1 MVHDLCH
8 IKAGVRFDGLLYNS
22 FNFPPEK
29 PDPGEEKLSIMQW
42 DIVLIFFIYG
52 LAFFSMGVAL
62 SLESLRTP
70 RLAERRVL
78 RPLAVFGLLH
88 GMHEWIEILLMQGT
102 WLGVPFPEYI
112 EWLRFAMLGIS
123 FIPLIYFG
131 LLMLVD
137 PERGNWLPVLI
148 LIGMLVAYLVAL
160 LAVIQQRP
168 DLGYKPADTLARYF
182 LAVTGGILA
191 GLGLNKRARQVQAE
205 GRTVIA
211 RRFRWAALGFALYGI
226 TQVFVGPIDMFP
238 ANIVNGAVFVDLMGF
253 PIQLIRAGMAILITV
268 NLIQAIQVVDRER
281 EEQLLSA
288 QKERLAALEQV
299 RQDLEEREVL
309 RRELLRHT
317 VIAQEDERGRI
328 ARELHDET
336 AQFLTA
342 LSLNLAT
349 LKNLVPKEPKI
360 QELIE
365 DLQSQTREMS
375 QGIYRLVHDLRPAQL
390 DDLGLVPALQYL
402 AEEENKRAG
411 LQVTL
416 QVSGA
421 RQRLDPLVETVLF
434 RVAQEGLTNVI
445 RHAQCDQ
452 ASLELDFSPQRVVLK
467 VSDKGIGIREM
478 PASGL
483 PRGWGLEGMRE
494 RVESVEGDL
503 QISSPVSG
511 GTVVEVQVPL
521 QVAPETELEEISH
534 GSNPPDVS

>member
-1 MVHDLCH
+1 
-8 IKAGVRFDGLLYNS
+8 
-22 FNFPPEK
+22 
-29 PDPGEEKLSIMQW
+29 MQW

-62 SLESLRTP
+62 SLESLRAP

-88 GMHEWIEILLMQGT
+88 GMHEWIEILLMQGV

-112 EWLRFAMLGIS
+112 DWLRFALLVLS

-137 PERGNWLPVLI
+137 AQRGKWLPVVI
-148 LIGMLVAYLVAL
+148 LIGMLSVYVIVL
-160 LAVIQQRP
+160 LIVSQQRP
-168 DLGYKPADTLARYF
+168 DLEFRPADTLARYF
-182 LAVTGGILA
+182 LAVPGGILA
-191 GLGLNKRARQVQAE
+191 GLGLRKRARQVEAE
-205 GRTVIA
+205 GRPTIA
-211 RRFRWAALGFALYGI
+211 RRFRWAALGFVLYGI
-226 TQVFVGPIDMFP
+226 TQIFVGPIDLSP
-238 ANIVNGAVFVDLMGF
+238 ADVINGAVFVDMLGF
-253 PIQLIRAGMAILITV
+253 PVQLLRAAMAILVTV

-281 EEQLLSA
+281 EAQLLSA
-288 QKERLAALEQV
+288 QHERLEALEQV
-299 RQDLEEREVL
+299 RKDLDEREAL

-317 VIAQEDERGRI
+317 VIAQEEERGRI

-349 LKNLVPKEPKI
+349 LKNLVPKEIKI

-365 DLQSQTREMS
+365 NLQSQTREMS
-375 QGIYRLVHDLRPAQL
+375 RGIYRLVHDLRPAQL
-390 DDLGLVPALQYL
+390 DDLGLVPALLYL
-402 AEEENKRAG
+402 AEEENKRTG
-411 LQVTL
+411 LQVEL
-416 QVSGA
+416 KISGD

-434 RVAQEGLTNVI
+434 RVAQEGLTNIV
-445 RHAQCDQ
+445 RHAQCEE
-452 ASLELDFSPQRVVLK
+452 AEIEMAFYPERVVLN
-467 VSDKGIGIREM
+467 VRDEGVGIREM
-478 PASGL
+478 PTEGL

-503 QISSPVSG
+503 QISSRMSG
-511 GTVVEVQVPL
+511 GTIVTVQVPL
-521 QVAPETELEEISH
+521 HEIQETEFEEMPD

>member
-1 MVHDLCH
+1 
-8 IKAGVRFDGLLYNS
+8 
-22 FNFPPEK
+22 
-29 PDPGEEKLSIMQW
+29 MQW

-62 SLESLRTP
+62 SLESMRAP

-88 GMHEWIEILLMQGT
+88 GMHEWIEILLMQGV
-102 WLGVPFPEYI
+102 WLGVPFPEFI
-112 EWLRFAMLGIS
+112 NWLRFALLVIS

-137 PERGNWLPVLI
+137 PERGRYLPVAI
-148 LIGMLVAYLVAL
+148 LAGMLGIYAIAL
-160 LAVIQQRP
+160 LVVNQLRP
-168 DLGYKPADTLARYF
+168 ELQLSPADTLARYF
-182 LAVTGGILA
+182 LAVPGGILA
-191 GLGLNKRARQVQAE
+191 GLGLRKRARQVEAE
-205 GRTVIA
+205 GRVVIA
-211 RRFRWAALGFALYGI
+211 RRFRWAALGFGLYGL
-226 TQVFVGPIDMFP
+226 TQVFVGPIDLFP
-238 ANIVNGAVFVDLMGF
+238 ANVINGAVFVDLLGF
-253 PIQLIRAGMAILITV
+253 PVQLVRAAMAILITV

-288 QKERLAALEQV
+288 QQERLEALEQV
-299 RQDLEEREVL
+299 RQDLEEREAL

-317 VIAQEDERGRI
+317 VIAQEEERGRI

-360 QELIE
+360 QDLIE
-365 DLQSQTREMS
+365 NLQSQTREMS

-402 AEEENKRAG
+402 AEEEYKRAG
-411 LQVTL
+411 LQVEMQIL
-416 QVSGA
+416 GD

-434 RVAQEGLTNVI
+434 RVAQEALTNVI
-445 RHAQCDQ
+445 RHAQCQQ
-452 ASLELDFSPQRVVLK
+452 ASLVLDFGTELVVLH
-467 VSDKGIGIREM
+467 VRDEGVGIRNM
-478 PASGL
+478 PADAP

-494 RVESVEGDL
+494 RVESVEGEL
-503 QISSPVSG
+503 EINSPLSG
-511 GTVVEVQVPL
+511 GTEVCVSVPL
-521 QVAPETELEEISH
+521 RDIKDFVPEEMPDGSH
-534 GSNPPDVS
+534 PPDVS